1 MPPDLLRRCRLLA
14 GPTACGKSATALL
27 LAQRW
32 NAEILSLDSMAVFR
46 GMDVG
51 TAKPTAA
58 ERAVVPHHLLDLA
71 EPTETFSVARYLEH
85 AEAAALDVLN
95 RGKVPLFVGG
105 TGFYLR
111 SLLRGLGDVP
121 ASDAALRAEL
131 EAEIEARGPEALH
144 ATLAAVDP
152 AAAAGIYTTDA
163 RRIVRALEVIRLTGE
178 PFSASRP
185 TDDPL
190 PPADRPALCVWLDP
204 PRPVRWDRIHRRVDR
219 MLEEGLVEEVN
230 RLRTDPGLGATAR
243 QGLGYKEIL
252 DHLEDGV
259 PLAECVARLK
269 TRTRQFSKRQCTF
282 FRGLPEV
289 QRVPLSGD
297 EDAAGLAAL
306 VAAFPIGEGTMSPR
320 RKRRPSAQPH
330 VTATSEEA

>member
-1 MPPDLLRRCRLLA
+1 MPPELLRRCRVLA
-14 GPTACGKSATALL
+14 GPTACGKSAAALL
-27 LAQRW
+27 LAERW
-32 NAEILSLDSMAVFR
+32 GAEILSLDSMAVFR

-51 TAKPTAA
+51 TAKPSAA
-58 ERAVVPHHLLDLA
+58 ERAAVPHHLLDLA

-85 AEAAALDVLN
+85 AEAAVRDVLN

-121 ASDAALRAEL
+121 PGDPAVRAEL
-131 EAEIEARGPEALH
+131 EAEVAARGPEAVH
-144 ATLAAVDP
+144 AELAALDP

-185 TDDPL
+185 TDEPR
-190 PPADRPALCVWLDP
+190 PAADRPALCLWLDP
-204 PRPVRWDRIHRRVDR
+204 PRSVRWDRIHRRVDR
-219 MLEEGLVEEVN
+219 MLAEGLVDEVD
-230 RLRTDPGLGATAR
+230 RLRTAPGLGTTAR

-252 DHLEDGV
+252 DHLEGGE
-259 PLAECVARLK
+259 PLADCVERLK

-282 FRGLPEV
+282 FRGLPECL
-289 QRVPLSGD
+289 RVPLSGD
-297 EDAAGLAAL
+297 EDAAGVAAL
-306 VAAFPIGEGTMSPR
+306 IDAFPRLRGE
-320 RKRRPSAQPH
+320 
-330 VTATSEEA
+330 